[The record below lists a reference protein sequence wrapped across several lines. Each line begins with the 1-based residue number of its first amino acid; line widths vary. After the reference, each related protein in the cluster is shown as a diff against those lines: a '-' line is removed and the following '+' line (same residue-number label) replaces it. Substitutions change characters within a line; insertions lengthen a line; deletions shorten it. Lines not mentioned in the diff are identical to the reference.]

1 MRCFSQQR
9 SIRKQIDDK
18 NIVAAAF
25 LDLSKAFDS
34 TSHCILFEKLKEL
47 NFEDKA
53 ISVIK
58 NYITGRIQKVT
69 LDSCNSDWI
78 ELYQGVPQDTVLGPL
93 IFNIYVNSMKQTI
106 SNQCKLVQY
115 ADDTMILC
123 SDKDENHALNKLE
136 KDIEQLIRFL
146 KTIG

>member
-1 MRCFSQQR
+1 M
-9 SIRKQIDDK
+9 KK

-34 TSHCILFEKLKEL
+34 ISHCILFEKLKEL

-78 ELYQGVPQDTVLGPL
+78 ELYQGVPQGTVLGPL
-93 IFNIYVNSMKQTI
+93 LFNIYVNSMKQTI

-136 KDIEQLIRFL
+136 KDIEQLIHFL